1 MAGETGVDQE
11 GPSPPGPSNSIS
23 WVGPGDLMYNENVPF
38 LLLLDCFSATAIRPV
53 SMGTLKPL
61 SGVIKLTLPIE
72 TPVIHVQGGFKVPM
86 ETGRNLEH
94 TTERHQRGFKVPMET
109 GS

>member
-1 MAGETGVDQE
+1 MCKSFLFLYRYKIMQI
-11 GPSPPGPSNSIS
+11 PNIIS
-23 WVGPGDLMYNENVPF
+23 QDN
-38 LLLLDCFSATAIRPV
+38 RPV

-61 SGVIKLTLPIE
+61 SGVMLLTLPIE

-109 GS
+109 GSQ

>member
-1 MAGETGVDQE
+1 MPLSEE
-11 GPSPPGPSNSIS
+11 PGR
-23 WVGPGDLMYNENVPF
+23 
-38 LLLLDCFSATAIRPV
+38 ATVV

-61 SGVIKLTLPIE
+61 SGVIKLTLSIE

-109 GS
+109 GSMFRRRWLGGGEGECYDIGHCTSTIIFLTY